1 MVKTDTLYDI
11 PNNPAMGDVV
21 IYRGDLG
28 LFGIGQFNYDAD
40 IIPITI
46 YEF

>member
-1 MVKTDTLYDI
+1 MVYL
-11 PNNPAMGDVV
+11 PNNPVMGDVV
-21 IYRGDLG
+21 IYRGDSG
-28 LFGIGQFNYDAD
+28 VFDISQFNYDAD